1 MCFHLALPFFSLGDT
16 LETKSVAAIIDIF
29 GRDATPQKFMEGRQ
43 QLSALG
49 FAGSVWEG
57 GSAIDS
63 AIGAILT
70 RSPCNLYHRRVC
82 CTPTCV
88 ADTVK
93 L

>member
-16 LETKSVAAIIDIF
+16 LETKSAVAIMNIF
-29 GRDATPQKFMEGRQ
+29 GRDATPQTFIAGGR

-49 FAGSVWEG
+49 CAGSVWEG

-63 AIGAILT
+63 AIGAALA

-82 CTPTCV
+82 CTPTRV